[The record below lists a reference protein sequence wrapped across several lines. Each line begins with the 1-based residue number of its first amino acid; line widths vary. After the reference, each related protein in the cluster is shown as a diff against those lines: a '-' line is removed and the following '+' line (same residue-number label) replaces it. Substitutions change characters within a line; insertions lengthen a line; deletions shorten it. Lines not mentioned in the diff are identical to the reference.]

1 MKFHIYI
8 LTIIS
13 LIFQSCFTGIES
25 TPKITLKDNNTLE
38 KITLTDEQKFL
49 DNISNQP
56 FRQWE
61 IGKIFIVC
69 DNKISL
75 IFDSYSSSDSLYGD
89 SLTYI
94 GYKTYTSVTGDI
106 NTQILLKHNDNDT
119 LIYNMNASPQEIDSR
134 KSFDIPFTIQ
144 KSVIESVKNKL
155 INQEFYIITS
165 STYDKNGNNIRT
177 PKFIPVTITNITH
190 GNYQYPIKVEFNF
203 LSKKIGCVYMT
214 IGRSIQAT
222 RNFETIFSL
231 KDPRNSY
238 PKISDSNW
246 QLITNNSVTPGM
258 NKDECRLALGIPT
271 HIDRLPTYSGVV
283 EYWGYDAGN
292 ILIFEDGLLKE
303 HKK

>member
-1 MKFHIYI
+1 
-8 LTIIS
+8 
-13 LIFQSCFTGIES
+13 
-25 TPKITLKDNNTLE
+25 
-38 KITLTDEQKFL
+38 
-49 DNISNQP
+49 
-56 FRQWE
+56 
-61 IGKIFIVC
+61 
-69 DNKISL
+69 
-75 IFDSYSSSDSLYGD
+75 
-89 SLTYI
+89 
-94 GYKTYTSVTGDI
+94 
-106 NTQILLKHNDNDT
+106 
-119 LIYNMNASPQEIDSR
+119 
-134 KSFDIPFTIQ
+134 
-144 KSVIESVKNKL
+144 
-155 INQEFYIITS
+155 
-165 STYDKNGNNIRT
+165 
-177 PKFIPVTITNITH
+177 
-190 GNYQYPIKVEFNF
+190 
-203 LSKKIGCVYMT
+203 MT

>member
-1 MKFHIYI
+1 MNILKNSEYI
-8 LTIIS
+8 
-13 LIFQSCFTGIES
+13 
-25 TPKITLKDNNTLE
+25 KNE
-38 KITLTDEQKFL
+38 KAKL
-49 DNISNQP
+49 
-56 FRQWE
+56 
-61 IGKIFIVC
+61 
-69 DNKISL
+69 
-75 IFDSYSSSDSLYGD
+75 
-89 SLTYI
+89 
-94 GYKTYTSVTGDI
+94 
-106 NTQILLKHNDNDT
+106 
-119 LIYNMNASPQEIDSR
+119 
-134 KSFDIPFTIQ
+134 
-144 KSVIESVKNKL
+144 IESVKNKL
-155 INQEFYIITS
+155 INKEFYIITS

-203 LSKKIGCVYMT
+203 LSKRIGCVYMT

-271 HIDRLPTYSGVV
+271 HIDRRRVPVLHSQHIAKHKQQAYNKIQNPVPQPVAYNGKRLSQPPL
-283 EYWGYDAGN
+283 N
-292 ILIFEDGLLKE
+292 IPK